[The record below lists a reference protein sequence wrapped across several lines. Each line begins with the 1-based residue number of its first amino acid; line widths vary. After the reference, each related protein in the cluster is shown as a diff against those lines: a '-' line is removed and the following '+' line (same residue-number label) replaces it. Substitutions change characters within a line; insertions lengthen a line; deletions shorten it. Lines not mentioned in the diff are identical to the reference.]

1 MQTVQQFFF
10 FFFPVPFSAQ
20 AAITVRVGTLLG
32 AGDVTTPRPF
42 SSILNP
48 FAQRSLTVLISDWG
62 AQVKGAER
70 VGEVGRKTAVGLL
83 LVLLLPLQ
91 IFRSEVGW
99 LYSSEQEVVDRV
111 ANLVPLFIGAT
122 QSLPSNLRQELSP
135 SSSSRDTFV
144 VVS

>member
-1 MQTVQQFFF
+1 M
-10 FFFPVPFSAQ
+10 
-20 AAITVRVGTLLG
+20 
-32 AGDVTTPRPF
+32 
-42 SSILNP
+42 
-48 FAQRSLTVLISDWG
+48 
-62 AQVKGAER
+62 KGAER